1 MSGSEPKNRPPRV
14 SEPVD
19 SRPIQLLR
27 SAKIRDCHLVLLAIV
42 YVRQSTPH
50 QVRENRESR
59 DRQYALADLAV
70 ALGWPRD

>member
-1 MSGSEPKNRPPRV
+1 MTGSASKGGPPRAT
-14 SEPVD
+14 ERVD
-19 SRPIQLLR
+19 LRAIQLLR
-27 SAKIRDCHLVLLAIV
+27 SAKIRDCHLVLLAVV

-70 ALGWPRD
+70 ALG